1 MHALR
6 QLACLS
12 VAALG
17 AATGLAHAQSA
28 ATAEWRPPL
37 AAPEFNRATKD
48 SLLPRWV
55 LEPLSPANDARIAT
69 ILEGHADVV
78 VLNSGY
84 YQGFR
89 NGAVCQVQRDN
100 GPVAKLIVV
109 AAQETR
115 SAALI
120 LNQPATVILVP
131 GDEVRL
137 STL

>member
-1 MHALR
+1 MHTLR

-12 VAALG
+12 AAALVAA
-17 AATGLAHAQSA
+17 AGLAQAQTA
-28 ATAEWRPPL
+28 PATDWRPPL
-37 AAPEFNRATKD
+37 AAPEFKRSTQD
-48 SLLPRWV
+48 SYLPRWV
-55 LEPLSPANDARIAT
+55 LESLSPANGARIAT
-69 ILEGHADVV
+69 ILAGHADVV
-78 VLNSGY
+78 VLDSGY

-89 NGAVCQVQRDN
+89 NGAVCQVERDN
-100 GPVAKLIVV
+100 GPVAKLIIV

-120 LNQPATVILVP
+120 LNQPATVIIVP